1 VLVLYI
7 KHFGLEMSD
16 FYKIKRG
23 DPSDLSPQNDSQ
35 RLADKY
41 QKKDNLI
48 CHSASGGELRIF

>member
-1 VLVLYI
+1 
-7 KHFGLEMSD
+7 MSD